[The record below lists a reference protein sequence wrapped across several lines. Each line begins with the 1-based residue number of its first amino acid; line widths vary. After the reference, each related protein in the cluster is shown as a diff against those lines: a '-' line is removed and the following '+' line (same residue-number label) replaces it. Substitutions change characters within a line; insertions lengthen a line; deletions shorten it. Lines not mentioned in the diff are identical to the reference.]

1 MRPLFAGW
9 GWRAAAQRQSFASCW
24 AQACA
29 QPSQGEWH
37 FALLQSRRETPAWH
51 EFEAWRSAAVPE
63 AGCSAWPEN
72 AIASIDTPSASPRLV
87 ARFATGSVCE
97 ALALHAAR
105 QQGAQAHLLLRRI
118 VSADRL
124 ATLAIA
130 GLALPQEYSET
141 GVHP

>member
-29 QPSQGEWH
+29 RPLQGAWR
-37 FALLQSRRETPAWH
+37 FALLESRRETAAWA
-51 EFEAWRSAAVPE
+51 EFAAWQHAAVPE
-63 AGCSAWPEN
+63 AMCHAWPES
-72 AIASIDTPSASPRLV
+72 AIASIDTPSQSSRLV

-105 QQGAQAHLLLRRI
+105 QQGAQAQLLLHRI
-118 VSADRL
+118 VSADRQ